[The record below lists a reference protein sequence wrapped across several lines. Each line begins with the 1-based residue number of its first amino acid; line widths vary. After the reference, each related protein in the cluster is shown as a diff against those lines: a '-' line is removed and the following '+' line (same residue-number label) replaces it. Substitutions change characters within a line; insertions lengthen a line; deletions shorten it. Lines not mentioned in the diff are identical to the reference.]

1 MKRAPLDRRQVLV
14 GGLFAA
20 ASVASFGLVPRQRV
34 AGMRRNVLDAW
45 MPDTVGRYAAAQ
57 SSAIVLPPSDDLESR
72 LYDNLVTRVYAAPD
86 GPPIMLLIAYS
97 STQDGM
103 LQVHRPEFCYEA
115 AGFELTPTTRIG
127 LSDRSGRS
135 IGGNAFSGTS
145 PDRLE
150 QVIYWTRIGSAF
162 PQSWTQQ
169 RLAVMDENLHGR
181 IPDGLLGR
189 VSTTVEEGPVAIGVL
204 QDFVESLSRASSP
217 RLNRLLFGRG

>member
-1 MKRAPLDRRQVLV
+1 MTRLLGRRQVVV

-20 ASVASFGLVPRQRV
+20 ASLASFGLEPRQRV
-34 AGMRRNVLDAW
+34 PGMRRNVLDAW
-45 MPDTVGRYAAAQ
+45 MPDVVGRYAAAQ

-72 LYDNLVTRVYAAPD
+72 LYDNLVSRIYIGPD

-115 AGFELTPTTRIG
+115 AGFELTPTTRVD

-135 IGGNAFSGTS
+135 FGGNAFAGTS

-189 VSTTVEEGPVAIGVL
+189 VSTTVEEGPLAIGAL
-204 QDFVESLSRASSP
+204 QQFVEALSRASSS
-217 RLNRLLFGRG
+217 RLNRLLFGHG